1 MPIAHYRHAT
11 LDCPDPY
18 ALASFYSSLAD
29 LEIEPLGDLTP
40 ETVSWMTVQ
49 LDGKPVIAFARV
61 DNYLAP
67 TWPTGNVPQQAHLEF
82 SVPDLD
88 IAEAG
93 ALAMGARKTDFQ
105 PDENFRVFLD
115 PAGHPFCLILNY

>member
-1 MPIAHYRHAT
+1 MPIAHYRHPT
-11 LDCPDPY
+11 IDCPDPY

-61 DNYLAP
+61 DDYVVP

-88 IAEAG
+88 KAEAG
-93 ALAMGARKTDFQ
+93 ALAIGARKADFQ

>member
-1 MPIAHYRHAT
+1 MPIAHYRHPT
-11 LDCPDPY
+11 IDCPDPY

-29 LEIEPLGDLTP
+29 LEIEPLGDFTP

-61 DNYLAP
+61 DDYVAP

-88 IAEAG
+88 KAEAG
-93 ALAMGARKTDFQ
+93 ALAIGARKADFQ

>member
-18 ALASFYSSLAD
+18 VLATFYSSLAD

-40 ETVSWMTVQ
+40 DAVSWMTVQ

-61 DNYLAP
+61 NDYVAP

-88 IAEAG
+88 KAEAG
-93 ALAMGARKTDFQ
+93 ALAIGARKADFQ